1 MKQEKQVEDAQRS
14 SQPNQRLNVEPEP
27 RDDRLIGQ
35 RRANSYSKLSVIGVK
50 SQPIATNVTLPE
62 HISSLLNAKKRQ
74 RSSSQS
80 DLLESNKSQLTCKMT
95 SLSQDDILMESTIN
109 DNAAAAQM
117 LTAFPLDEADV
128 FDILPA
134 RPPSDG
140 FMYSSRTSLNSLDN
154 IIEPPDMFND
164 AGNTVP
170 GDCYTELE
178 SSGVEPQSKLEP
190 SSGTDSSKQ
199 GSATGSKRPVP
210 KARRKIANQPAVRQ
224 FHVGHMTIEPSHV
237 TSTTVI
243 HTSSKPLQLNKI
255 DDTLD
260 PNLVDRNSTESNDT
274 GYTSGASPSYSSE
287 DKNTTQNNTQE
298 FKLEFK
304 EVNETISEVPPV
316 STPQSGFL
324 THDKGKLGSFDKQL
338 SVQLSQTSIT
348 STSSD
353 YVRFYVPLIFYKPGS
368 KVERSRVVSSS
379 SPTAGGSNMFS
390 LQVCLVEDSKELM
403 KVCIPQ
409 SVTCSCR
416 YPTLWLHATQTGNT
430 VGSIKLIMATLT
442 YSIDDYTT
450 SLAFIIL
457 RSLCRI

>member
-1 MKQEKQVEDAQRS
+1 MREKRAEDAQRS
-14 SQPNQRLNVEPEP
+14 SQPNQRLKVEPEP

-35 RRANSYSKLSVIGVK
+35 RRANSYSKLTVTGVK
-50 SQPIATNVTLPE
+50 TQPIATNVMLPE
-62 HISSLLNAKKRQ
+62 HLSSRLNAKKRQ

-80 DLLESNKSQLTCKMT
+80 DLLESNKSQLISNMT
-95 SLSQDDILMESTIN
+95 SLSQDNILVESTIN

-117 LTAFPLDEADV
+117 LTGFPMDEADV

-154 IIEPPDMFND
+154 IIEPPDMFNES
-164 AGNTVP
+164 NTIP
-170 GDCYTELE
+170 DGHYIELE
-178 SSGVEPQSKLEP
+178 SSAKEPRSEQEP
-190 SSGTDSSKQ
+190 SRGTNSSKQ
-199 GSATGSKRPVP
+199 GSATGLKRPVP
-210 KARRKIANQPAVRQ
+210 KARSKVPNQPAVRQ

-237 TSTTVI
+237 INTTVI
-243 HTSSKPLQLNKI
+243 HTNSKPLQLNKT

-274 GYTSGASPSYSSE
+274 GYTSGASPSYVAE
-287 DKNTTQNNTQE
+287 DKHTTQNGMQE

-304 EVNETISEVPPV
+304 DESEAISDIPPV
-316 STPQSGFL
+316 STPQSGL
-324 THDKGKLGSFDKQL
+324 PICDKGKLGSFDKQL

-368 KVERSRVVSSS
+368 KVERARVVSSS

-390 LQVCLVEDSKELM
+390 LQVCLVENSEELM

-409 SVTCSCR
+409 SFR
-416 YPTLWLHATQTGNT
+416 YPTLPMLFHANHSAG
-430 VGSIKLIMATLT
+430 LP
-442 YSIDDYTT
+442 YSLKF
-450 SLAFIIL
+450 SRGKQFRGLAKF
-457 RSLCRI
+457 

>member
-1 MKQEKQVEDAQRS
+1 MLAIRYCNHYILYFAEHVGPKFSPKRPAKLERRVEDVQRS
-14 SQPNQRLNVEPEP
+14 SQPNHRLKNVEPEP

-50 SQPIATNVTLPE
+50 SQPMATNVTLPE

-80 DLLESNKSQLTCKMT
+80 DLLDSNKSQLTHNMT
-95 SLSQDDILMESTIN
+95 SLSQDDILMESNIN

-128 FDILPA
+128 FDVLPA

-154 IIEPPDMFND
+154 IIEPPDMFNVD
-164 AGNTVP
+164 NTVP
-170 GDCYTELE
+170 VDHYTELGS
-178 SSGVEPQSKLEP
+178 SSGMESQSKLEP
-190 SSGTDSSKQ
+190 LSSSSSGAGTNPSKQ
-199 GSATGSKRPVP
+199 SSTPGLKKPVP
-210 KARRKIANQPAVRQ
+210 KARSKIASQPAVRQ

-243 HTSSKPLQLNKI
+243 HTNSKPLQLNKI
-255 DDTLD
+255 DDSLD

-274 GYTSGASPSYSSE
+274 GYTSGASPSYVTE
-287 DKNTTQNNTQE
+287 TKDTTENPGMQE

-304 EVNETISEVPPV
+304 EESEAISDIPPV
-316 STPQSGFL
+316 NTPQSGYL
-324 THDKGKLGSFDKQL
+324 TRDHKGKFGSFDKQL

-353 YVRFYVPLIFYKPGS
+353 YVRFYVPLIFYKPGGRM
-368 KVERSRVVSSS
+368 ERTRVVSSS

-390 LQVCLVEDSKELM
+390 LQVCLVEDSEDLM
-403 KVCIPQ
+403 KVC
-409 SVTCSCR
+409 
-416 YPTLWLHATQTGNT
+416 
-430 VGSIKLIMATLT
+430 
-442 YSIDDYTT
+442 
-450 SLAFIIL
+450 
-457 RSLCRI
+457 